1 MKFVQPMHDR
11 LLVSRMP
18 EPPKSIVITD
28 ADLYRYFKVIAIGP
42 KVREVKP
49 HDVVALPGVASAEP
63 DHIIEEGQ
71 FIREADIGFIYRE
84 SR

>member
-1 MKFVQPMHDR
+1 MIQPMHDR

-28 ADLYRYFKVIAIGP
+28 AELYRYFKVVSIGP
-42 KVREVKP
+42 KVREVKVN
-49 HDVVALPGVASAEP
+49 DTVALPGVASAEP

-84 SR
+84 TK